1 MHSMAK
7 VSKKPLRKNLIKQLD
22 TVFSQ
27 YIRQRYAKS
36 GIAICVTCGKQDDWK
51 KLQAGHFMSRR
62 HYSTRWDEDNVQVQC
77 YGCNVMNQG
86 QQFLFSKY
94 LGEEMSIT
102 LLNKSRE
109 IVKFADVDLLEK
121 IEYYKSKI

>member
-1 MHSMAK
+1 MHTMTK
-7 VSKKPLRKNLIKQLD
+7 VSKKPLRKNIVKQLD

-36 GIAICVTCGKQDDWK
+36 GIAICVTCGKQDEWK

-86 QQFLFSKY
+86 QQFLYSKY

>member
-1 MHSMAK
+1 MHSMTK
-7 VSKKPLRKNLIKQLD
+7 VSKKPLRKNIIKQLD

-36 GIAICVTCGKQDDWK
+36 GIAICVTCGKQDEWK

-86 QQFLFSKY
+86 QQFLYSKY

>member
-1 MHSMAK
+1 MYSMTK
-7 VSKKPLRKNLIKQLD
+7 VSKKPLRKNIIKQLD

-36 GIAICVTCGKQDDWK
+36 GIAICVTCGKQDEWK

-86 QQFLFSKY
+86 QQFLYSKY